1 MSTGVYVCP
10 CWKQHLEIDKE
21 YLGVKIEC
29 PTCKHQFVVAN
40 SLLGRDKEEEKKS
53 FWFDDPNSLKKLSQ
67 QVEEKSQVKQDKKSQ
82 TIQDDFTCNFAAAFV
97 TTILFPVFG
106 LIPMYHAIKSWE
118 YKKLNNLAKAK
129 ECSIASENATTIIWC
144 IYILCAFI
152 SVLLGMALS
161 R

>member
-10 CWKQHLEIDKE
+10 CCKQHLEIDKE

-53 FWFDDPNSLKKLSQ
+53 FWFNEPHLSEDMPR
-67 QVEEKSQVKQDKKSQ
+67 VEEKQKEKSLDEKLNDLGNCGLG
-82 TIQDDFTCNFAAAFV
+82 IASLCFILDIVFGTCAFV
-97 TTILFPVFG
+97 YATQALSFVRVKN
-106 LIPMYHAIKSWE
+106 Y
-118 YKKLNNLAKAK
+118 AKAK
-129 ECSIASENATTIIWC
+129 ELKEEATNVAGIGIFFGIIFWLFVILSIINNNI
-144 IYILCAFI
+144 
-152 SVLLGMALS
+152 